1 MAVTLPPR
9 TYFLVDWGSK
19 LLGIL
24 AVAAALQHPFG
35 SFSVPV
41 GVVGLL
47 VGIMTVFVEVENVE
61 T

>member
-19 LLGIL
+19 LVGMVAI
-24 AVAAALQHPFG
+24 AAALQHLFG
-35 SFSVPV
+35 SLSVPV

-47 VGIMTVFVEVENVE
+47 VGIATVFVEVETAE